1 MTFYQPNSEV
11 HSTGQEPVEY
21 DGAVA
26 LGAGQEVTIIVHIDD
41 VDSPAWVGMQRAG
54 DEPIA
59 AESFGDAT
67 DVRLCED
74 EDALRGA
81 VARATL
87 EQMDD
92 KRVRLI
98 GRETF
103 RR

>member
-1 MTFYQPNSEV
+1 MTFSEPNPDV
-11 HSTGQEPVEY
+11 HATGQGSAEY

-26 LGAGQEVTIIVHIDD
+26 LGAGQEVTMIVHIDD
-41 VDSPAWVGMQRAG
+41 VDSPAWIGMQRAG

-59 AESFGDAT
+59 AESFGDVT

-74 EDALRGA
+74 EDALEGA

-92 KRVRLI
+92 RRVRLI
-98 GRETF
+98 GRERF